1 MFRFIL
7 LLIIFLGLGIASSM
21 FLGGDKS
28 HFIASYGRWQLENS
42 LPVLFLLILLSYI
55 LFWTAWKI
63 ISGLWSL
70 PNNFDAY
77 SQRRKKEKSAEQLNK
92 GLIQLL
98 ECDYAKAEKSLT
110 KFVDLSDAP
119 LVNYLGAARAAA
131 QLDNDTARDRYL
143 EAALATSPKADIA
156 VMLTKAELQLNH
168 NQNEEALATLTEL
181 RKKAP
186 QNPTVLKLLSRLHIQ
201 LKDWKK
207 LSNVLPDLRKSNVMS
222 EQQLDSLSLETYQG
236 LLDDASQANLD
247 SSVKEAWGSLPKMM
261 KKDSRLISV
270 YVTNLI
276 RSGEHEQA
284 EKMIREHL
292 DKNWDENLIK
302 LYGKLSI
309 KDNGKLLHN
318 CVRWENAKPQ
328 SPNLMLSLARLNH
341 RLKHWDK
348 AETYYRASIKLSPSV
363 EAYTEYND
371 LLEELGRGD
380 SEEALRIRADK
391 AEHTLTT

>member
-1 MFRFIL
+1 MIRFIL

-55 LFWTAWKI
+55 LFWVTWKI
-63 ISGLWSL
+63 ISSLWSL
-70 PNNFDAY
+70 PNNFDTY
-77 SQRRKKEKSAEQLNK
+77 SEHKKKQKSAEQLSK

-98 ECDYAKAEKSLT
+98 ECDYSKAEKSLT
-110 KFVDLSDAP
+110 KFVDYSDTP

-131 QLDNDTARDRYL
+131 QQDNTSARDRYL
-143 EAALATSPKADIA
+143 DAALATSPNADIA
-156 VMLTKAELQLNH
+156 VLLTKAELQLNH
-168 NQNEEALATLTEL
+168 NQNEEALATLTSL
-181 RKKAP
+181 RRKAP
-186 QNPTVLKLLSRLHIQ
+186 QNPSVLKLLSRLHLQ

-207 LSNVLPDLRKSNVMS
+207 LSYVLPDLRKSNIMS
-222 EQQLDSLSLETYQG
+222 EQQIDALSMDTYQG
-236 LLDDASQANLD
+236 LLDSASKNDLD
-247 SSVKEAWGSLPKMM
+247 SSVQDAWDSLPKMM

-276 RSGEHEQA
+276 RSGEHAQA
-284 EKMIREHL
+284 EKLIREQL

-302 LYGKLSI
+302 LYSQLSI
-309 KDNGKLLHN
+309 KDNFKLLQH
-318 CVRWENAKPQ
+318 CIRWENAKPH

-341 RLKHWDK
+341 KLKHWDK
-348 AETYYRASIKLSPSV
+348 SETYYRAAIELSPSV

-380 SEEALRIRADK
+380 SAEALRIRADK
-391 AEHTLTT
+391 AEHSLTS